1 MRTMAEKKNAFN
13 DYIKDLRNKE
23 KVDSRERKLKQR
35 EAFQRMLE
43 ELYNAKKLDTLS
55 KYYIVC
61 KSVHFQSDYRFKACE
76 DKDREELF

>member
-35 EAFQRMLE
+35 EAF
-43 ELYNAKKLDTLS
+43 
-55 KYYIVC
+55 
-61 KSVHFQSDYRFKACE
+61 
-76 DKDREELF
+76 